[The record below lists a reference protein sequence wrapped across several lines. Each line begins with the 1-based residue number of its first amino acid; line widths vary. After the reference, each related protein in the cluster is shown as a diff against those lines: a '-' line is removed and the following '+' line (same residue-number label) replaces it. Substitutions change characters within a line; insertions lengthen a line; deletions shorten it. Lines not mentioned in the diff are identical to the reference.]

1 MTVRLEVSAGVAWEI
16 DGADVPKDAELSGI
30 DLGIELNTTGIPS
43 NLVSLVSG
51 TLGSV
56 QVTLAHDG
64 EFGFALTLVA
74 PLGEKYAGLFA
85 NAYRYDAAAGL
96 LRYEAAGVVDGEG
109 VARVQVDHAS
119 QWAIAL
125 DARLHALPFLD
136 ADEGQWYSEAVRW
149 AWLSGVMRGY
159 GDGTVFGVGDDLTR
173 AQMAGVLH
181 NLAGKPDVSTAGL
194 PSDCDPNEWYAEC
207 VAWALSEG
215 VFNGYGDGSA
225 FGPDDPLTR
234 EQAAAVLMNAA
245 ELSGADT
252 SARAGLSG
260 YPDAGEV
267 SGWAREALSW
277 AVAEGVLHGVD
288 VEGGGRELQ
297 PGRACTRAEMAG
309 LMMNLALRS

>member
-1 MTVRLEVSAGVAWEI
+1 MSAGVAWEI

-149 AWLSGVMRGY
+149 AWLSGAMRGY
-159 GDGTVFGVGDDLTR
+159 GDSTVFGVGDDLTR
-173 AQMAGVLH
+173 AQMAGVLY

-234 EQAAAVLMNAA
+234 EQAAAVLHNAA
-245 ELSGADT
+245 GEPEAEADLT
-252 SARAGLSG
+252 SFS
-260 YPDAGEV
+260 DADEV
-267 SGWAREALSW
+267 SPWAREALAW
-277 AVAEGVLHGVD
+277 AVSSGVVNGVD
-288 VEGGGRELQ
+288 VEGGRELQ

-309 LMMNLALRS
+309 LMMNLAARG